1 MPSQLRMP
9 IQKPTGHNCF
19 ACGTANPRGL
29 KLEFYYTGEE
39 VCSDI
44 ALEIFFEG
52 WGNVAHGAILSTLLD
67 EVMSWTV
74 IYMKR
79 VFFFTRKMEI
89 KYIKPVF
96 VGTDLTVKGRLK
108 DESHKRLVKVKGEIV
123 DKTGKLLT
131 RSTGEYVLLSED
143 QFSSISEKER
153 RDMTQLFSRLPPL

>member
-1 MPSQLRMP
+1 MPGPLKMP
-9 IQKPTGHNCF
+9 IPKPTGHNCF

-44 ALEIFFEG
+44 ALERFFEG
-52 WGNVAHGAILSTLLD
+52 WGNVAHGGILSTLLD

-89 KYIKPVF
+89 KYIKPVL
-96 VGTDLTVKGRLK
+96 VGTDLTVKGRLG

-123 DKTGKLLT
+123 DKSGKLLT
-131 RSTGEYVLLSED
+131 RSTGEYVILSED
-143 QFSSISEKER
+143 QFSSVSERER
-153 RDMTQLFSRLPPL
+153 QEMNQLFSKLPPL